1 MQPELVGWMQKVFMG
16 TSPAPM
22 GATAPI
28 LGASPSTH
36 GAGAALGAYT
46 TPLRAVPT
54 AA

>member
-1 MQPELVGWMQKVFMG
+1 MG

-36 GAGAALGAYT
+36 GARRCVGWLRVLIQLPFALL
-46 TPLRAVPT
+46 PLLLERVFS
-54 AA
+54 